1 MKSTSTTRTV
11 IFTAAA
17 VLFVVNAVASP
28 IVPKLLPPTKPS
40 QAFASPIV
48 PKPLPPTKPSQAF
61 A

>member
-40 QAFASPIV
+40 QAFA
-48 PKPLPPTKPSQAF
+48 
-61 A
+61 